1 MCLLDL
7 LRACCESRP
16 WKREDGARHSKLGG
30 GSIGDGDV
38 VDADEF
44 GSMLTKLYVVDAP
57 ALPFLV
63 ELVGLRKGAAPSRE
77 SDALRVGPSFASF
90 FGPSVFFSSSSSML
104 CAALFDFGM
113 GNERPRSF
121 PLLATPT
128 PHVSCVL

>member
-1 MCLLDL
+1 M
-7 LRACCESRP
+7 E
-16 WKREDGARHSKLGG
+16 EGARHSKLGG

-38 VDADEF
+38 VEADEL

-57 ALPFLV
+57 ALPFMV
-63 ELVGLRKGAAPSRE
+63 ALVGLRKGAPSME

-90 FGPSVFFSSSSSML
+90 FGPSVFLPSSSSML
-104 CAALFDFGM
+104 WAALFDFGM